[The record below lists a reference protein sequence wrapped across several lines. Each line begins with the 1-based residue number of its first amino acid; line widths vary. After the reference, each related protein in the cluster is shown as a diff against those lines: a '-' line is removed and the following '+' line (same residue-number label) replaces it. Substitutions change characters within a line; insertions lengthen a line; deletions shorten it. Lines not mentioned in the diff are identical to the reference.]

1 VPIWVSRVGR
11 LKTDE
16 EMNSIL
22 DKLEEARQAERK
34 KILEILEQRFP
45 PWVSTLLR
53 KILREKR
60 L

>member
-1 VPIWVSRVGR
+1 M
-11 LKTDE
+11 T
-16 EMNSIL
+16 SIL

-45 PWVSTLLR
+45 LWVSTLLR